1 MVFVV
6 GDRGKFCANSCAR
19 ARAYILIYAC
29 VRELGASVSKV
40 VFLRVLTEWGKGGI
54 IKGLC
59 RALVEFVGRLH
70 LRDRQ
75 LFAR

>member
-1 MVFVV
+1 M
-6 GDRGKFCANSCAR
+6 RACAR
-19 ARAYILIYAC
+19 VHINIR
-29 VRELGASVSKV
+29 VRERVGCVWGKV